1 MAPTGFKGLCNFQDS
16 RNQYAITEYLRDSI
30 LKKNV
35 GMTLITSVFVPW
47 PKKILSIHQVL
58 IFSSTGGLHQTKGG
72 TRSFMYLIVA
82 LGANNNPIDRDFRQ
96 AERVQNHRITDFVN
110 SFVRFIP
117 LNIFFPLS

>member
-35 GMTLITSVFVPW
+35 
-47 PKKILSIHQVL
+47 
-58 IFSSTGGLHQTKGG
+58 GGLHQTKGG